1 MRPYIWGLKLIE
13 PLIAEYKIPEDLLE
27 EFESLLQ
34 IYVLRCLTG
43 KFSRG
48 VFEDF
53 DEIDVDVLRGCR
65 TNVTPNGA
73 LVPKRE
79 YQLLYNFS
87 FDEMV

>member
-1 MRPYIWGLKLIE
+1 M
-13 PLIAEYKIPEDLLE
+13 PEDLLE
-27 EFESLLQ
+27 EFENTVQ

-48 VFEDF
+48 VFKDF

-73 LVPKRE
+73 LVPKRGNISNM
-79 YQLLYNFS
+79 YIAA